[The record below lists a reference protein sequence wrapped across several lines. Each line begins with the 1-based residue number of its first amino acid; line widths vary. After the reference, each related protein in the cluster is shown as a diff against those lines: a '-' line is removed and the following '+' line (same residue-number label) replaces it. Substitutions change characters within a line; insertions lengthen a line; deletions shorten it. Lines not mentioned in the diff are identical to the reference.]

1 MVLKLVDQEQ
11 GFDLEVG
18 FICKDDE
25 VHRCSRVVL
34 TCVSKFFGTQLDA
47 RDRMGNELVFNY
59 PDYPKSVISNFLD
72 LVHSHDVALDLI
84 DLLLLIK
91 FLKYEGKTKTG

>member
-1 MVLKLVDQEQ
+1 
-11 GFDLEVG
+11 
-18 FICKDDE
+18 
-25 VHRCSRVVL
+25 
-34 TCVSKFFGTQLDA
+34 
-47 RDRMGNELVFNY
+47 MGNELVFNY